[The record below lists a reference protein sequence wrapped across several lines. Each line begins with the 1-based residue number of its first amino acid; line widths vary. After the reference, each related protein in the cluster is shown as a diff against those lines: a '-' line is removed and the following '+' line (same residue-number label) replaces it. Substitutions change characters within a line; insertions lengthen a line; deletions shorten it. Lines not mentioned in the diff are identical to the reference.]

1 MTNQEGTKYAPRISE
16 LAVNTNLRVLIDRIL
31 NSQIQI
37 SAREILAASK
47 DLSGSLIDLLK
58 PESGKDWPTAETFLT
73 WGQMVKTCGDLI
85 YIDADINGCKVK
97 AIFDTGSEINILNTA
112 IYRKGL
118 RLLADMNH

>member
-1 MTNQEGTKYAPRISE
+1 SE
-16 LAVNTNLRVLIDRIL
+16 LAAKTNSRVLIDRIL

-37 SAREILAASK
+37 SAGEILAASK

-58 PESGKDWPTAETFLT
+58 PKSGKDRPTAETFLT
-73 WGQMVKTCGDLI
+73 RGQMVKTRGDLI
-85 YIDADINGCKVK
+85 YIDVDINGRKVK

-118 RLLADMNH
+118 GLPAD